1 MIKVT
6 KIVEIAPFYIVCDL
20 NNGVKKRLEILPLIE
35 GQKQF
40 QGIELLKE
48 QKIFKTASIG
58 EMGEVFWKD
67 LITIQN
73 EKWNYDISPEFINFN
88 GITVK
93 T

>member
-20 NNGVKKRLEILPLIE
+20 NNGVKKPLEILPLIE

-58 EMGEVFWKD
+58 EMGEVFWKY